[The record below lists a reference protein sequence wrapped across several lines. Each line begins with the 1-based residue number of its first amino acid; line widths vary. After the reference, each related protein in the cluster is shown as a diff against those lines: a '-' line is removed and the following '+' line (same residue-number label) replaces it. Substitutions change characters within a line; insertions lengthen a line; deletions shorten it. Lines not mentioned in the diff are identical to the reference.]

1 MGNITKQFQ
10 SALKDAGS
18 RETAEKSIEQRKESF
33 NRDFERFFVKGN
45 AELKVN
51 LGRFMDQVRD
61 NVREQEPEQ
70 RLKPAEVTQSQI
82 NSISQEKKDLIREAI
97 RYIDEPISSDAF
109 VKKPKTV
116 VHDQKEMGPK
126 DIHMQKEPISCF
138 WPPTP
143 IPIHRERLSS
153 VTAA

>member
-33 NRDFERFFVKGN
+33 IRDFERFFVKGN

-70 RLKPAEVTQSQI
+70 RLKPAEVTQS
-82 NSISQEKKDLIREAI
+82 
-97 RYIDEPISSDAF
+97 
-109 VKKPKTV
+109 
-116 VHDQKEMGPK
+116 
-126 DIHMQKEPISCF
+126 HMN
-138 WPPTP
+138 
-143 IPIHRERLSS
+143 
-153 VTAA
+153 